1 MANPRENLQQRQSSI
16 PAAASAAALIVGR
29 PKEDTIK
36 QTITLSVCDAHACR
50 HAKAHNH
57 EDQGMM
63 WGVECTANGCHY

>member
-16 PAAASAAALIVGR
+16 PAAASAAAPIVGR

-50 HAKAHNH
+50 HAEIHNL
-57 EDQGMM
+57 EDQAMM
-63 WGVECTANGCHY
+63 RDVESTANGCHY